1 MTPRFSDHELSFL
14 RNKVPI
20 SQVICDFL
28 ALAAHNPNGK
38 LCFACP
44 LCHGFNTSINDRHNL
59 ARCFDCRQNFN
70 PIEIVMH
77 QLQIGFVDSVKWL
90 KRQKDKTVKCAAT
103 NPGRHRATAANIGD
117 ILPTI
122 LPENPSKNSATPHQ
136 QTIDQRIFNL
146 EQRVR
151 QLHLLIEELRTA
163 VYQR

>member
-20 SQVICDFL
+20 NQVIHEFL
-28 ALAAHNPNGK
+28 ALTTRSRNGK
-38 LCFACP
+38 LSFACP
-44 LCHGFNTSINDRHNL
+44 LCHGFNTSINARHNL

-77 QLQIGFVDSVKWL
+77 QLKIGFVDSVKWL
-90 KRQKDKTVKCAAT
+90 KRHDHKTVNDAT
-103 NPGRHRATAANIGD
+103 SASGNHRAAPVNVAD
-117 ILPTI
+117 ILPDI
-122 LPENPSKNSATPHQ
+122 LPEKPSKNSATSRQ
-136 QTIDQRIFNL
+136 QTIDQRVFNL